1 LSDTVT
7 DGIEQWIVDLPVWL
21 QTPLVLAVLIPVAG
35 VIAVLMTAAARRIA
49 PLSEEEQRLFG
60 ADAAPSEK
68 PSEKPGDVPG
78 EKHSEEG
85 ESQ

>member
-1 LSDTVT
+1 M
-7 DGIEQWIVDLPVWL
+7 DLPVWL

-35 VIAVLMTAAARRIA
+35 VVAVLMTAAARKIA

-60 ADAAPSEK
+60 ADSAPS
-68 PSEKPGDVPG
+68 DVPG